1 MNGNNRYQQNNRYQ
15 GTGTQQNNRSQQA
28 DPHRWER
35 QSLERELRHLHSR
48 LAALDAQIDAL
59 FFQMQQLDRDIQQ
72 HHSSIPAT
80 VALEIGRA
88 ITNAVGIPFL
98 PQAYRNWHYK
108 RERLLQMESNL
119 KYRAIALK
127 QQRDALIQQI
137 EQTQIDIDLFKYHP

>member
-15 GTGTQQNNRSQQA
+15 GNGTQQNYRYQQA

-35 QSLERELRHLHSR
+35 HNLERELRQLHSR
-48 LAALDAQIDAL
+48 LTTLDAQIDAL
-59 FFQMQQLDRDIQQ
+59 FFQGQQLDRDIRQ

-88 ITNAVGIPFL
+88 ITNAIGIPFL
-98 PQAYRNWHYK
+98 PPAYRNWHYK
-108 RERLLQMESNL
+108 RERLLQLESNL

-127 QQRDALIQQI
+127 QQRDALVQQI
-137 EQTQIDIDLFKYHP
+137 EQTQIDIDLLKYHS